1 MTTLADFRQ
10 GLLIINPTLSNI
22 DKKLT
27 GAIPAGWIELS
38 SKTIGI
44 SMEFQNVT
52 RTTRTGTSQTDQVI
66 PVWGETP
73 SEAPAPT
80 ASSTTEK
87 VRSIRFVF
95 RVGTSDFATPPNLY
109 SVWLPIFDEA
119 ESDFAFVYQYNRP
132 ALLSG
137 NAIDLAASDANPQ
150 YRGIGKVTELIPW
163 TASGSARVDQSNPV
177 PARIESTPLLVVDAV
192 IERDFAVAT
201 A

>member
-1 MTTLADFRQ
+1 
-10 GLLIINPTLSNI
+10 
-22 DKKLT
+22 
-27 GAIPAGWIELS
+27 
-38 SKTIGI
+38 
-44 SMEFQNVT
+44 MEFQNVT